1 MVAIVA
7 CKVKRCIAVC
17 SIRRCKL
24 PMVHRAT
31 HQAIWCTGTLYYY
44 TFPVSGAHRM
54 PQGPCPVAANS
65 PRRPGPHADKR
76 GGYRAA
82 EYMRAQ
88 PLLHT
93 VGYSLITYGYS
104 PITYGYSPR
113 TPGPHA
119 DERGGYRAADYMRA
133 QPLLHTVGYSLIT
146 YGDSPITYGYK
157 PPHAWHAADERD
169 GVGRRRSHARLSRPR
184 RVRY

>member
-1 MVAIVA
+1 
-7 CKVKRCIAVC
+7 
-17 SIRRCKL
+17 
-24 PMVHRAT
+24 MVHRAT

-65 PRRPGPHADKR
+65 PRRPGPHADER

-113 TPGPHA
+113 TPGTPPMSGMA
-119 DERGGYRAADYMRA
+119 
-133 QPLLHTVGYSLIT
+133 S
-146 YGDSPITYGYK
+146 GD
-157 PPHAWHAADERD
+157 
-169 GVGRRRSHARLSRPR
+169 VGRMHAYRD
-184 RVRY
+184 RVG